1 MLVDARTY
9 TIKPGC
15 TGAQLKI
22 YEELGFPQQLKY
34 MGAPLAYL
42 QAESGE
48 LNTLMHLWVYESA
61 ADREQKRAGMQKD
74 PDWKVYLDENRKAG
88 NIAAQRNTLMT
99 PVKFAPLNFDPF
111 KR

>member
-15 TGAQLKI
+15 SVAQLKV
-22 YEELGFPQQLKY
+22 YEELGFPVQLKY
-34 MGAPLAYL
+34 MGQPLAYL

-48 LNTLMHLWVYESA
+48 LNTLLHLWVYENAS
-61 ADREQKRAGMQKD
+61 DREQKRAAMMKD
-74 PDWKVYLDENRKAG
+74 PDWKKYLDANRQNG
-88 NIAAQRNTLMT
+88 YVIAQRTSLMT
-99 PVKFAPLNFDPF
+99 PVSFAPI

>member
-15 TGAQLKI
+15 TAAQLAL
-22 YEELGFPQQLKY
+22 YEQYGFPVQLRHI
-34 MGAPLAYL
+34 GQPLCFL

-48 LNTLMHLWVYESA
+48 LNTLLHLWAYDSA
-61 ADREQKRAGMQKD
+61 ADREQKRAAMQKD
-74 PDWKVYLDENRKAG
+74 PDWKVYVDASRTAG
-88 NIAAQRNTLMT
+88 HVAAQRNVLMV
-99 PVKFAPLNFDPF
+99 PVKFAPL

>member
-9 TIKPGC
+9 TVKPGC
-15 TGAQLKI
+15 AAAQLEL
-22 YEELGFPQQLKY
+22 YEKYGFPVQLRHI
-34 MGAPLAYL
+34 GQPLAYL

-48 LNTLMHLWVYESA
+48 MNTLLHLWAYESA
-61 ADREQKRAGMQKD
+61 ADREQKRAAMSKD
-74 PDWKVYLDENRKAG
+74 PDWKIYVEESRKAG
-88 NIAAQRNTLMT
+88 YVAAQRTSLYV

>member
-1 MLVDARTY
+1 VIVDARTY

-15 TGAQLKI
+15 TGAQLKV
-22 YEELGFPQQLKY
+22 YEELAFPIQLKY

-48 LNTLMHLWVYESA
+48 LNTLLHLWTYDSA
-61 ADREQKRAGMQKD
+61 GDREQKRAAMMKD
-74 PDWKVYLDENRKAG
+74 SAWHKYLAANRENG
-88 NIAAQRNTLMT
+88 YIVGQRTILMT
-99 PVKFAPLNFDPF
+99 PVSFAPI

>member
-15 TGAQLKI
+15 TAAQLEI
-22 YEELGFPQQLKY
+22 YEKLGFPVQVRHIGQ
-34 MGAPLAYL
+34 PLCYL

-48 LNTLMHLWVYESA
+48 MNTLLHCWVYESA
-61 ADREQKRAGMQKD
+61 ADRETRRAAMQAD
-74 PDWKVYLDENRKAG
+74 PDWKKYLAANREAG
-88 NIAAQRNTLMT
+88 YLVGQRTSLMT
-99 PVKFAPLNFDPF
+99 PVKFAPI

>member
-15 TGAQLKI
+15 TAAQLKL
-22 YEELGFPQQLKY
+22 YEELGFPVQVKHIGQ
-34 MGAPLAYL
+34 PLCYL

-48 LNTLMHLWVYESA
+48 MNTLLHCWTYESA
-61 ADREQKRAGMQKD
+61 ADREKKRAEMMKD
-74 PDWKVYLDENRKAG
+74 PAWHAYLKANREAG
-88 NIAAQRNTLMT
+88 YLVAQRTTLMT
-99 PVKFAPLNFDPF
+99 PTSFAPL

>member
-15 TGAQLKI
+15 TAAQLEI
-22 YEELGFPQQLKY
+22 YEKLGFPAQVKHLGQ
-34 MGAPLAYL
+34 PLCYL

-48 LNTLMHLWVYESA
+48 MNTLLHCWVYESA
-61 ADREQKRAGMQKD
+61 ADREQKRAGMMKD
-74 PDWKVYLDENRKAG
+74 PDWQNYLSENRKAG
-88 NIAAQRNTLMT
+88 YLLAQRTTLMVPT
-99 PVKFAPLNFDPF
+99 KFAPL

>member
-15 TGAQLKI
+15 TAAQLKI
-22 YEELGFPQQLKY
+22 YQELGFPVQVKHIGQ
-34 MGAPLAYL
+34 PLCYL

-48 LNTLMHLWVYESA
+48 MNTLLHCWVYDSA
-61 ADREQKRAGMQKD
+61 ADREQKRAVMAKD
-74 PDWKVYLDENRKAG
+74 PDWHKYLTANREAG
-88 NIAAQRNTLMT
+88 YLIGQRTTLMT
-99 PVKFAPLNFDPF
+99 PVSFAPL

>member
-15 TGAQLKI
+15 TGAQLKV

-48 LNTLMHLWVYESA
+48 LNTLMHLWVYENA
-61 ADREQKRAGMQKD
+61 ADREQKRAAMFKD
-74 PDWKVYLDENRKAG
+74 PNWHKYLEANKQNG
-88 NIAAQRNTLMT
+88 YVVAQRNCLMT
-99 PVKFAPLNFDPF
+99 PVSFAPI